1 MKTVQI
7 ARSASKPVRRSS
19 EPRRNLLPRRPSPTA
34 SSSSGSRT
42 LVWRLRRRERRSST
56 EMGGGFR
63 LGILLAHAG
72 YAPAIAKL
80 NSLTHLFQLFC
91 FLDRGGKFASLPMN
105 SQSCA
110 GINVGA
116 RGERKTESEVRSKVS
131 SRAFWVSLGLNRDG
145 TWIIS
150 YSPHS

>member
-1 MKTVQI
+1 MELLMHQAVLSRLIRILTMKTVQI

-80 NSLTHLFQLFC
+80 NSLTHLRCDVYCQRVIVRFSPKPGKRRRVVTMIVDLC
-91 FLDRGGKFASLPMN
+91 PLERRSVVKAGALEGRG
-105 SQSCA
+105 
-110 GINVGA
+110 I
-116 RGERKTESEVRSKVS
+116 
-131 SRAFWVSLGLNRDG
+131 
-145 TWIIS
+145 
-150 YSPHS
+150 